1 MMNIFILED
10 DFIQQTRIESVV
22 ADILEEAKIP
32 CNQLEVFANP
42 HKLFESI
49 QERGDHHRH

>member
-22 ADILEEAKIP
+22 ADILEEAKFP
-32 CNQLEVFANP
+32 CN
-42 HKLFESI
+42 
-49 QERGDHHRH
+49 